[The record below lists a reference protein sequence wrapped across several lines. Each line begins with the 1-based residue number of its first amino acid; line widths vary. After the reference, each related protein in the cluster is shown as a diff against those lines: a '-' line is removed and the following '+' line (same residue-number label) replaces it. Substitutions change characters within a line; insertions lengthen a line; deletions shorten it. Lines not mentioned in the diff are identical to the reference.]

1 MDDDHRGRPVG
12 GTAGAER
19 EDDDV
24 RLAVAG
30 DTEAF
35 ERLYRAH
42 VARVYALAVRLVD
55 REWADDLTQE
65 VFIRAW
71 SKLATFR
78 GQARFGTWLHRLAV
92 NLILTR
98 RTSLRSRQGR
108 EVAGDDVVGLAAAPR
123 AARPGTRLDLESA
136 VRTLPTR
143 AREVFVL
150 YDVEGYSHEEIANL
164 MNVTV
169 GTSKSQL
176 HRARM
181 LMREYLER

>member
-12 GTAGAER
+12 GTAATEG

-42 VARVYALAVRLVD
+42 VGRVYALAVRLVD

-65 VFIRAW
+65 VFFRAW
-71 SKLATFR
+71 RKLSTFR

-98 RTSLRSRQGR
+98 RGTLRNRQSREAG
-108 EVAGDDVVGLAAAPR
+108 GDDVVGLAVSPR
-123 AARPGTRLDLESA
+123 SASPGIRLDLESA
-136 VRTLPTR
+136 VRTLPKR

-164 MNVTV
+164 MDVTV